1 VSDRRP
7 VVDLTDE
14 QARRALVLKWGTV
27 PADVIPAWVAEM
39 DYALD
44 PVVQEALLR
53 AVRDGVVGYPVFG
66 ATSELS
72 EAYAAFAERHYGS
85 QVHPDWMMPVVDV
98 TAGVRFVLDLLSD
111 DGPVVFPVPGYS
123 PQLAV
128 AEMTGRARLD
138 LAVDPDAARAGI
150 DLDRLDAMFA
160 AGARTLLLTQPHNPW
175 GRVFDRTELE
185 GIRDVVVRHGARVV
199 SDEIHAPLVLPGAV
213 HTSYLDV
220 EDTHDHAVAIV
231 AASKAFN
238 TAGLRCAQLL
248 VPDAGD
254 RARLHAAPMARN
266 DSWSSLGVVAAVA
279 AYRDGDPWLASLV
292 ERLDQLRTLLGDLL
306 AEHLPEVRMRP
317 LEATYLA
324 WLDARA
330 YGHDDPASVA
340 LERGRV
346 KLGPGHD
353 YLPGLGGHARLNLA
367 TSPERLTEIV
377 RRLGSALSE
386 DVPPRRRRGG
396 AS

>member
-1 VSDRRP
+1 MSERRP

-14 QARRALVLKWGTV
+14 EARRALVLKWGTV
-27 PADVIPAWVAEM
+27 PDDVIPAWVAEM

-44 PVVQEALLR
+44 PVVHEAVLR
-53 AVRDGVVGYPVFG
+53 AVRDGVVGYPT
-66 ATSELS
+66 ARTPIELS
-72 EAYAAFAERHYGS
+72 EAYAGFAARHFGS
-85 QVHPDWMMPVVDV
+85 RVEPDWMIPVVDV
-98 TAGVRFVLDLLSD
+98 TAGVRFVIDMLSD

-123 PQLAV
+123 PQFAI
-128 AEMTGRARLD
+128 AAMTGRARVD
-138 LAVDPDAARAGI
+138 LVVDAGAERAEI
-150 DLDRLDAMFA
+150 DLDRLDAVFA
-160 AGARTLLLTQPHNPW
+160 AGARTLILTQPHNPW
-175 GRVFDRTELE
+175 GRVFGRSELE

-213 HTSYLDV
+213 HTSYLDL
-220 EDTHDHAVAIV
+220 EGTHDHAVAVV

-248 VPDAGD
+248 VPDTAA
-254 RARLHAAPMARN
+254 RARLLAAPMARN
-266 DSWSSLGVVAAVA
+266 DSWSPLGVVAAVA

-306 AEHLPEVRMRP
+306 AEHLPDVRMRP

-330 YGHDDPASVA
+330 YGHDDPAAVA

-346 KLGPGHD
+346 KLAPGHD
-353 YLPGLGGHARLNLA
+353 YVPGLTGHVRLNLA

-377 RRLGSALSE
+377 RRLGTAWT
-386 DVPPRRRRGG
+386 
-396 AS
+396 